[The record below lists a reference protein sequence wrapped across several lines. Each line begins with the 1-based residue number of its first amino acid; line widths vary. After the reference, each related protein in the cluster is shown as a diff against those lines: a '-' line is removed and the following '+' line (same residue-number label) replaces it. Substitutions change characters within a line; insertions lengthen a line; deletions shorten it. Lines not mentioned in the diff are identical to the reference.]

1 MLARYV
7 QVTRR
12 TTMEHAMRYLRYSAI
27 KVREYHKA
35 FHSLDYLACLT
46 KREFKRFYYNG
57 SSALRAIRMPPMPT
71 LLEQHRAGL
80 TPAMVVSNRNTM
92 MNRMQAEINWGR
104 NRRGECIYCGKVHG
118 ESFACLSND

>member
-1 MLARYV
+1 
-7 QVTRR
+7 
-12 TTMEHAMRYLRYSAI
+12 MRYLRYSAI

-46 KREFKRFYYNG
+46 KREFKRFYYDG
-57 SSALRAIRMPPMPT
+57 RSALRAIRMPPIPT

-80 TPAMVVSNRNTM
+80 TPAMVVANRQHM
-92 MNRMQAEINWGR
+92 MARMQEEINFGR
-104 NRRGECIYCGKVHG
+104 KSRNQCQYCGKKHG